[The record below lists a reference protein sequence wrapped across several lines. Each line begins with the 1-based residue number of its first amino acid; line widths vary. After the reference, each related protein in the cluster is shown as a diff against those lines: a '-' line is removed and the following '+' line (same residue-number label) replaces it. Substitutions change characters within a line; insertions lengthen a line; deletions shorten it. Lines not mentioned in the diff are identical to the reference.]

1 MLKLRDFLDI
11 EAIVD
16 NNEDEETDEGEVG
29 EYPYYVITHSS
40 TFLDR

>member
-16 NNEDEETDEGEVG
+16 DNEDEETDEGEIG
-29 EYPYYVITHSS
+29 EYPSYLITHSS
-40 TFLDR
+40 TFQDR